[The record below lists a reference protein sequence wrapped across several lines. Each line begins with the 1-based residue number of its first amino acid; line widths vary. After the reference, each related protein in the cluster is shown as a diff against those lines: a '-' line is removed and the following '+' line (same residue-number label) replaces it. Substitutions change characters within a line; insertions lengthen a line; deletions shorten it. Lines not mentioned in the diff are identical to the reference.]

1 MKFKWIV
8 FIVFGGCNLM
18 DHPDFVTDFNT
29 WVYTNGVDVSSEKV
43 KEKQA
48 ELLEC
53 LTTSFQFTRFSV
65 LDSFAAMTIYFNA
78 PAIVNCGGT
87 TCFGETD
94 GVDIYIDYV
103 DNWNQVPLKHMM
115 IHAIFSYTQGGSD
128 FDHEQ
133 KNAWAC
139 QR

>member
-1 MKFKWIV
+1 MKRLILLTLLS
-8 FIVFGGCNLM
+8 GCNLIE
-18 DHPDFVTDFNT
+18 HPDFVTDYNT
-29 WVYTNGVDVSSEKV
+29 WVYTNGVSVSAEKIN
-43 KEKQA
+43 EKQV

-53 LTTSFQFTRFSV
+53 LTTSLQFTRFSV
-65 LDSFAAMTIYFNA
+65 LDSFSAMTINFKE
-78 PAIVNCGGT
+78 PSMENCGGT

-115 IHAIFSYTQGGSD
+115 IHAIYSYTQGGSD